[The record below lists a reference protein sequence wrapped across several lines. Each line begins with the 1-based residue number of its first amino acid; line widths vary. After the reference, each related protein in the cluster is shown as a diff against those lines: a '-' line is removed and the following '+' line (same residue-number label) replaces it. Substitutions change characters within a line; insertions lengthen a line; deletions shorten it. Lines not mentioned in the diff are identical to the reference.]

1 MISRDEMI
9 LAVARQ
15 MGGWNDDTSEPNI
28 TDAETRS
35 YYEARWERINRTRIN
50 RACLKEAAKYV
61 DAILALSFPASE
73 TEWAARVTPLD
84 TDYGDPRYY
93 QYPDRLSV
101 ERFIKNP
108 PLWYDK
114 RPGETM
120 AVVARRK
127 AGPWM
132 ELEE

>member
-1 MISRDEMI
+1 MSEEHVTPSLGQIRAVYA
-9 LAVARQ
+9 LATGDGRWAKERSAAFDRA
-15 MGGWNDDTSEPNI
+15 MAEH
-28 TDAETRS
+28 DAELLTFS
-35 YYEARWERINRTRIN
+35 
-50 RACLKEAAKYV
+50 
-61 DAILALSFPASE
+61 ASE